1 MPVRRHRARFSAI
14 AVAVAAAS
22 VLPLVVTATAA
33 GERPADSLARD
44 GAMPG
49 QFFIQPVC
57 SPTRAKLLTDR

>member
-14 AVAVAAAS
+14 AVAAAC

>member
-14 AVAVAAAS
+14 AVAAAC

-57 SPTRAKLLTDR
+57 SPTRAERLTGR